1 MKGEEHGASTGR
13 EPLGRESSFEMDVSI
28 AAEMTIA
35 QWAGTVIAGCKIDD
49 GTIRVGE
56 MVRVM
61 RPSGESNY
69 DICCVGRTR
78 ITTVRHHQST
88 VAEVCRV
95 AVLFCFP
102 TMDGVRLRVLPPH
115 NRSAPGH
122 VLKFQRRGQVGGRHR
137 RATMIA
143 RTPSAFARGR
153 YLFVR
158 RRRARRT
165 SNIVLTLLTPS

>member
-61 RPSGESNY
+61 RPSGESND
-69 DICCVGRTR
+69 DICCVGRAR

-95 AVLFCFP
+95 TVLFCFP
-102 TMDGVRLRVLPPH
+102 TMDGVRLRVLRLH
-115 NRSAPGH
+115 KQMSEPGSECG
-122 VLKFQRRGQVGGRHR
+122 VCLDMF
-137 RATMIA
+137 
-143 RTPSAFARGR
+143 
-153 YLFVR
+153 
-158 RRRARRT
+158 
-165 SNIVLTLLTPS
+165 SNFEEGDKLEVVIDEPL